1 MRCLR
6 PTTWLATKGRSR
18 SARSNAERSCSPD
31 CALLWLVRLRR
42 LLRLKVRF
50 WSCKNPH
57 EAFITYSGPVE
68 AAGKRQG
75 ATARATARQHDDDVS
90 ANLIVLSEKL
100 EERIPEWVFLL
111 TLSSLPIDE

>member
-1 MRCLR
+1 
-6 PTTWLATKGRSR
+6 
-18 SARSNAERSCSPD
+18 
-31 CALLWLVRLRR
+31 
-42 LLRLKVRF
+42 
-50 WSCKNPH
+50 
-57 EAFITYSGPVE
+57 VE